1 MHGRKAS
8 REVHTKESFMVQKQ
22 RLAHVLRF
30 SELVASILFW
40 ILMSPS
46 CVNARDEDSSA
57 VPHPNIILIL
67 VDDLG
72 WADPGFHGGD
82 ARLTPNIDQ
91 LAQQGMQ
98 LSQFCMTPVCA
109 TSRSALLTGRYP
121 FRQWMD
127 WRSEDFGKPDY
138 LELLD
143 IPLATLPDGTP
154 TRRIHGLNPCER
166 TLADA
171 LKEAGYTTAMIGKW
185 HLGEWLPEHLPLAR
199 GFDHQYG
206 HYGWGIDYNK
216 YLIPHNAPQP
226 LCVFDWHRDQQPV
239 LETGYSTDLIAEEA
253 IRLMTVHA
261 DKANPFFHYVA
272 FNAIHGPLEEIP
284 RHRDI
289 FDKRSAAIKCLDD
302 AIGRMMKAVDQL
314 GIAEKTLVL
323 FTNDNG
329 GLTEEVN
336 RPWRGTKNTTF
347 EGGIRVP
354 CVLRWPGVIMPASR
368 CNELMHVT
376 DLFPTLVAI
385 GGGSTNNSL
394 ALDGWDMSPVVLEG
408 KKSPRTEILI
418 EATGSVRLPSIR
430 SGQWKLIGDALY
442 DLERD
447 PREQDDVSEAHSEI
461 VIELRNR
468 ILALSAE
475 RPPLGELSQV
485 MEPALPYVYGQ
496 TENVTVPEKI
506 RSHVEKARNGQQQIW
521 EPGTY
526 PWPAPP
532 QNGQITYEGDGR

>member
-1 MHGRKAS
+1 MFRRTFLDSALGA
-8 REVHTKESFMVQKQ
+8 
-22 RLAHVLRF
+22 
-30 SELVASILFW
+30 LVAVVGFIGQTFVFPVWVYAEEERSVRG
-40 ILMSPS
+40 S
-46 CVNARDEDSSA
+46 
-57 VPHPNIILIL
+57 HPNIILIL

-82 ARLTPNIDQ
+82 ARLTPNIDRLARQGLQ
-91 LAQQGMQ
+91 LN
-98 LSQFCMTPVCA
+98 QFCMTPVCA

-138 LELLD
+138 LALLD
-143 IPLATLPDGTP
+143 IPLATLSDGTP
-154 TRRIHGLNPCER
+154 TRRIHGLSPAER

-171 LKEAGYTTAMIGKW
+171 LKSAGYTTAMIGKW

-206 HYGWGIDYNK
+206 HYGWGIDYNSH
-216 YLIPHNAPQP
+216 LIPHNAPQP
-226 LCVFDWHRDQQPV
+226 FCVFDWHRDQQPI
-239 LETGYSTDLIAEEA
+239 LETGYSTDLIADEA
-253 IRLMTVHA
+253 IRLMKLHE
-261 DKANPFFHYVA
+261 DKDAPFFHYVA

-284 RHRDI
+284 RHRDV

-302 AIGRMMKAVDQL
+302 AIGRIMETADQL
-314 GIAEKTLVL
+314 GISDKTLIL

-336 RPWRGTKNTTF
+336 SPWRGTKNTTF

-354 CVLRWPGVIMPASR
+354 CVVRWPGVIAPASV

-376 DLFPTLVAI
+376 DVFPTLVAI
-385 GGGSTNNSL
+385 GGGSSAQTL
-394 ALDGWDMSPVVLEG
+394 PLDGLDMSPVIFEG
-408 KKSPRTEILI
+408 KKSPRNEILI

-430 SGQWKLIGDALY
+430 SGRWKLIGDALF
-442 DLERD
+442 DLQRD
-447 PREQDDVSEAHSEI
+447 PGERNDVSEANPNT

-475 RPPLGELSQV
+475 RPPLGELSHV
-485 MEPALPYVYGQ
+485 MNPALPYVYGQ
-496 TENVTVPEKI
+496 AENQSASKRI
-506 RSHVEKARNGQQQIW
+506 RSHVEQARRGQQQIW
-521 EPGTY
+521 EAGKY

>member
-1 MHGRKAS
+1 MFRRTFLDSALGA
-8 REVHTKESFMVQKQ
+8 
-22 RLAHVLRF
+22 
-30 SELVASILFW
+30 LVAVVGFIGQTFVFPVWVYAEEERSVRA
-40 ILMSPS
+40 S
-46 CVNARDEDSSA
+46 
-57 VPHPNIILIL
+57 HPNIILIL

-82 ARLTPNIDQ
+82 ARLTPNIDRLARQGLQ
-91 LAQQGMQ
+91 LN
-98 LSQFCMTPVCA
+98 QFCMTPVCA

-138 LELLD
+138 LALLD
-143 IPLATLPDGTP
+143 IPLATLSDGTP
-154 TRRIHGLNPCER
+154 TRRIHGLSPAER

-171 LKEAGYTTAMIGKW
+171 LKSAGYTTAMIGKW

-206 HYGWGIDYNK
+206 HYGWGIDYNSH
-216 YLIPHNAPQP
+216 LIPHNAPQP
-226 LCVFDWHRDQQPV
+226 FCVFDWHRDQQPI
-239 LETGYSTDLIAEEA
+239 LETGYSTDLIADEA
-253 IRLMTVHA
+253 IRLMKLHE
-261 DKANPFFHYVA
+261 DKDAPFFHYVA

-284 RHRDI
+284 RHRDV

-302 AIGRMMKAVDQL
+302 AIGRIMETADQL
-314 GIAEKTLVL
+314 GISDKTLIL

-336 RPWRGTKNTTF
+336 SPWRGTKNTTF

-354 CVLRWPGVIMPASR
+354 CVVRWPGVIAPASV

-376 DLFPTLVAI
+376 DIFPTLVAI
-385 GGGSTNNSL
+385 GGGSSAQTL
-394 ALDGWDMSPVVLEG
+394 PLDGLDMSPVIFEG
-408 KKSPRTEILI
+408 KKSPRNEILI

-430 SGQWKLIGDALY
+430 SGRWKLIGDALF
-442 DLERD
+442 DLQRD
-447 PREQDDVSEAHSEI
+447 PGERNDVSEANPNT

-475 RPPLGELSQV
+475 RPPLGELSHV
-485 MEPALPYVYGQ
+485 MNPALPYVYGQ
-496 TENVTVPEKI
+496 AENHSASKRI
-506 RSHVEKARNGQQQIW
+506 RSHVEQARRGQQQIW
-521 EPGTY
+521 EAGKY

>member
-1 MHGRKAS
+1 MFRRTFLDSALGA
-8 REVHTKESFMVQKQ
+8 
-22 RLAHVLRF
+22 
-30 SELVASILFW
+30 LVAVVGFIGQTFVFPVWVYAEEERSVRG
-40 ILMSPS
+40 S
-46 CVNARDEDSSA
+46 
-57 VPHPNIILIL
+57 HPNIILIL

-82 ARLTPNIDQ
+82 ARLTPNIDRLARQGLQ
-91 LAQQGMQ
+91 LN
-98 LSQFCMTPVCA
+98 QFCMTPVCA

-138 LELLD
+138 LALLD
-143 IPLATLPDGTP
+143 IPLATLSDGTP
-154 TRRIHGLNPCER
+154 TRRIHGLSPAER

-171 LKEAGYTTAMIGKW
+171 LKSAGYTTAMIGKW

-206 HYGWGIDYNK
+206 HYGWGIDYNSH
-216 YLIPHNAPQP
+216 LIPHNAPQP
-226 LCVFDWHRDQQPV
+226 FCVFDWHRDQQPI
-239 LETGYSTDLIAEEA
+239 LETGYSTDLIADEA
-253 IRLMTVHA
+253 IRLMKLHE
-261 DKANPFFHYVA
+261 DKDAPFFHYVA

-284 RHRDI
+284 RHRDV

-302 AIGRMMKAVDQL
+302 AIGRIMETADQL
-314 GIAEKTLVL
+314 GISDKTLIL

-336 RPWRGTKNTTF
+336 SPWRGTKNTTF

-354 CVLRWPGVIMPASR
+354 CVVRWPGVIAPASV

-376 DLFPTLVAI
+376 DIFPTLVAI
-385 GGGSTNNSL
+385 GGGSSAQTL
-394 ALDGWDMSPVVLEG
+394 PLDGLDMSPVIFEG
-408 KKSPRTEILI
+408 KKSPRNEILI

-430 SGQWKLIGDALY
+430 SGRWKLIGDALF
-442 DLERD
+442 DLQRD
-447 PREQDDVSEAHSEI
+447 PGERNDVSEANPNT

-475 RPPLGELSQV
+475 RPPLGELSHV
-485 MEPALPYVYGQ
+485 MNPALPYVYGQ
-496 TENVTVPEKI
+496 AENHSASKRI
-506 RSHVEKARNGQQQIW
+506 RSHVEQARRGQQQIW
-521 EPGTY
+521 EAGKY
-526 PWPAPP
+526 QWPAPP

>member
-1 MHGRKAS
+1 MFRRTFLDSALGA
-8 REVHTKESFMVQKQ
+8 
-22 RLAHVLRF
+22 
-30 SELVASILFW
+30 LVAVVGFIGQTFVFPVWVYAEEERSVRA
-40 ILMSPS
+40 S
-46 CVNARDEDSSA
+46 
-57 VPHPNIILIL
+57 HPNIILIL

-82 ARLTPNIDQ
+82 ARLTPNIDR
-91 LAQQGMQ
+91 LARQGMQ

-138 LELLD
+138 LALLD
-143 IPLATLPDGTP
+143 IPLATLSDGTP
-154 TRRIHGLNPCER
+154 TRRIHGLSPAER

-171 LKEAGYTTAMIGKW
+171 LKSAGYTTAMIGKW

-206 HYGWGIDYNK
+206 HYGWGIDYNSH
-216 YLIPHNAPQP
+216 LIPHNAPQP
-226 LCVFDWHRDQQPV
+226 FCVFDWHRDQQPI
-239 LETGYSTDLIAEEA
+239 LETGYSTDLIADEA
-253 IRLMTVHA
+253 IRLMKLHE
-261 DKANPFFHYVA
+261 DKDAPFFHYVA

-284 RHRDI
+284 RHRDV

-302 AIGRMMKAVDQL
+302 AIGRIMETADQL
-314 GIAEKTLVL
+314 GISDKTLIL

-336 RPWRGTKNTTF
+336 SPWRGTKNTTF

-354 CVLRWPGVIMPASR
+354 CVVRWPGVIAPASV

-376 DLFPTLVAI
+376 DIFPTLVAI
-385 GGGSTNNSL
+385 GGGSSAQTL
-394 ALDGWDMSPVVLEG
+394 PLDGLDMSPVIFEG
-408 KKSPRTEILI
+408 KKSPRNEILI

-430 SGQWKLIGDALY
+430 SGRWKLIGDALF
-442 DLERD
+442 DLQRD
-447 PREQDDVSEAHSEI
+447 PGERNDVSEANPNT

-475 RPPLGELSQV
+475 RPPLGELSHV
-485 MEPALPYVYGQ
+485 MNPALPYVYGQ
-496 TENVTVPEKI
+496 AENHSASKRI
-506 RSHVEKARNGQQQIW
+506 RSHVEQARRGQQQIW
-521 EPGTY
+521 EAGKY

>member
-1 MHGRKAS
+1 MFRRTFLDSALGA
-8 REVHTKESFMVQKQ
+8 
-22 RLAHVLRF
+22 
-30 SELVASILFW
+30 LVAVVGFIGQTFVFPVWVYAEEERSVRG
-40 ILMSPS
+40 S
-46 CVNARDEDSSA
+46 
-57 VPHPNIILIL
+57 HPNIILIL

-82 ARLTPNIDQ
+82 ARLTPNIDRLARQGLQ
-91 LAQQGMQ
+91 LN
-98 LSQFCMTPVCA
+98 QFCMTPVCA

-138 LELLD
+138 LALLD
-143 IPLATLPDGTP
+143 IPLATLSDGTP
-154 TRRIHGLNPCER
+154 TRRIHGLSPAER

-171 LKEAGYTTAMIGKW
+171 LKSAGYTTAMIGKW

-206 HYGWGIDYNK
+206 HYGWGIDYNSH
-216 YLIPHNAPQP
+216 LIPHNAPQP
-226 LCVFDWHRDQQPV
+226 FCVFDWHRDQQPI
-239 LETGYSTDLIAEEA
+239 LETGYSTDLIADEA
-253 IRLMTVHA
+253 IRLMKLHE
-261 DKANPFFHYVA
+261 DKDAPFFHYVA

-284 RHRDI
+284 RHRDV

-302 AIGRMMKAVDQL
+302 AIGRIMETADQL
-314 GIAEKTLVL
+314 RISDKTLIL

-336 RPWRGTKNTTF
+336 SPWRGTKNTTF

-354 CVLRWPGVIMPASR
+354 CVVRWPGVIAPASV

-376 DLFPTLVAI
+376 DIFPTLVAI
-385 GGGSTNNSL
+385 GGGSSAQTL
-394 ALDGWDMSPVVLEG
+394 PLDGLDMSPVIFEG
-408 KKSPRTEILI
+408 KKSPRNEILI

-430 SGQWKLIGDALY
+430 SGRWKLIGDALF
-442 DLERD
+442 DLQRD
-447 PREQDDVSEAHSEI
+447 PGERNDVSEANPNT

-475 RPPLGELSQV
+475 RPPLGELSHV
-485 MEPALPYVYGQ
+485 MNPALPYVYGQ
-496 TENVTVPEKI
+496 AENHSASKRI
-506 RSHVEKARNGQQQIW
+506 RSHVEQARRGQQQIW
-521 EPGTY
+521 EAGKY

>member
-1 MHGRKAS
+1 MFRRTFLDSALGA
-8 REVHTKESFMVQKQ
+8 
-22 RLAHVLRF
+22 
-30 SELVASILFW
+30 LVAVVGFIGQTFVFPVWVYAEEERSVRG
-40 ILMSPS
+40 S
-46 CVNARDEDSSA
+46 
-57 VPHPNIILIL
+57 HPNIILIL

-82 ARLTPNIDQ
+82 ARLTPNIDRLARQGLQ
-91 LAQQGMQ
+91 LN
-98 LSQFCMTPVCA
+98 QFCMTPVCA

-138 LELLD
+138 LALLD
-143 IPLATLPDGTP
+143 IPLATLSDGTP
-154 TRRIHGLNPCER
+154 TRRIHGLSPAER

-171 LKEAGYTTAMIGKW
+171 LKSAGYTTAMIGKW

-206 HYGWGIDYNK
+206 HYGWGIDYNSH
-216 YLIPHNAPQP
+216 LIPHNAPQP
-226 LCVFDWHRDQQPV
+226 FCVFDWHRDQQPI
-239 LETGYSTDLIAEEA
+239 LETGYSTDLIADEA
-253 IRLMTVHA
+253 IRLMKLHE
-261 DKANPFFHYVA
+261 DKDAPFFHYVA

-284 RHRDI
+284 RHRDV

-302 AIGRMMKAVDQL
+302 AIGRIMETADQL
-314 GIAEKTLVL
+314 GISDKTLIL

-336 RPWRGTKNTTF
+336 SPWRGTKNTTF

-354 CVLRWPGVIMPASR
+354 CVVRWPGVIAPASV

-376 DLFPTLVAI
+376 DIFPTLVAI
-385 GGGSTNNSL
+385 GGGSSAQTL
-394 ALDGWDMSPVVLEG
+394 PLDGLDMSPVIFEG
-408 KKSPRTEILI
+408 KKSPRNEILI

-430 SGQWKLIGDALY
+430 SGRWKLIGDALF
-442 DLERD
+442 DLQRD
-447 PREQDDVSEAHSEI
+447 PGERNDVSEANPNT

-475 RPPLGELSQV
+475 RPPLGELSHV
-485 MEPALPYVYGQ
+485 MNPALPYVYGQ
-496 TENVTVPEKI
+496 AENHSASKRI
-506 RSHVEKARNGQQQIW
+506 RSHVEQARRGQQQIW
-521 EPGTY
+521 EAGKY

>member
-1 MHGRKAS
+1 MI
-8 REVHTKESFMVQKQ
+8 Q
-22 RLAHVLRF
+22 RTLLDFVLRGF
-30 SELVASILFW
+30 SVIVFTVFW
-40 ILMSPS
+40 IVVPAAW
-46 CVNARDEDSSA
+46 VYAKEIHSSEST
-57 VPHPNIILIL
+57 HPNIILIL

-82 ARLTPNIDQ
+82 VRLTPNIDQ
-91 LAQQGMQ
+91 LARQGMQ

-138 LELLD
+138 LALLD

-154 TRRIHGLNPCER
+154 TRRIHGLDPRER

-185 HLGEWLPEHLPLAR
+185 HLGEWLPEHLPFAR

-206 HYGWGIDYNK
+206 HYGWGIDYNSH
-216 YLIPHNAPQP
+216 LIPHNAPQP

-239 LETGYSTDLIAEEA
+239 LEIGYSTDLIADEA
-253 IRLMTVHA
+253 IRLMTIHSK
-261 DKANPFFHYVA
+261 KAEPFFHYVA

-284 RHRDI
+284 RHCDV

-302 AIGRMMKAVDQL
+302 AVGRMLKVLDQL
-314 GIAEKTLVL
+314 GISNETLVL

-354 CVLRWPGVIMPASR
+354 FVLRWPGVISPGSR
-368 CNELMHVT
+368 CHELMHVT

-385 GGGSTNNSL
+385 GGGSTNRSL
-394 ALDGWDMSPVVLEG
+394 VLDGWDMSPVVLEG

-430 SGQWKLIGDALY
+430 SGQWKLIGDSLF
-442 DLERD
+442 DLQRD
-447 PREQDDVSEAHSEI
+447 PGERDDVSESYPEI

-475 RPPLGELSQV
+475 RPPLGEFARI
-485 MEPALPYVYGQ
+485 MNPALPYVYGQ
-496 TENVTVPEKI
+496 IENTSVPEKI
-506 RSHVEKARNGQQQIW
+506 RVHVEQARRGQQQIW
-521 EPGTY
+521 EPGKY

>member
-1 MHGRKAS
+1 MFRRVFPNSALCTVVAVVFVVFHVVVFPVWVYAEANNPVG
-8 REVHTKESFMVQKQ
+8 ES
-22 RLAHVLRF
+22 
-30 SELVASILFW
+30 
-40 ILMSPS
+40 
-46 CVNARDEDSSA
+46 
-57 VPHPNIILIL
+57 HPNIILIL
-67 VDDLG
+67 ADDLG

-82 ARLTPNIDQ
+82 IRLTPNIDRI
-91 LAQQGMQ
+91 ARQGMQ
-98 LSQFCMTPVCA
+98 LRQFYMTPVCA
-109 TSRSALLTGRYP
+109 TSRSALVTGRYP

-143 IPLATLPDGTP
+143 IPLASLPDGTP

-206 HYGWGIDYNK
+206 HYGWGIDYNS

-226 LCVFDWHRDQQPV
+226 MCVFDWHRDQQPV
-239 LETGYSTDLIAEEA
+239 LEEGYSTDLIAEEA
-253 IRLMTVHA
+253 IRLMTIHA
-261 DKANPFFHYVA
+261 EKGKPFFHYVA
-272 FNAIHGPLEEIP
+272 FNAIHGPLEEMP

-289 FDKRSAAIKCLDD
+289 FSKRSAAIKCLDD
-302 AIGRMMKAVDQL
+302 AVGHMMKAVDQL
-314 GIAEKTLVL
+314 GIAERTLVL

-354 CVLRWPGVIMPASR
+354 CVLRWPGVITPASK
-368 CNELMHVT
+368 CNELVHVT
-376 DLFPTLVAI
+376 DLFPTLVSI
-385 GGGSTNNSL
+385 GGGSTNRSL
-394 ALDGWDMSPVVLEG
+394 ALDGSDMSPVIFEG

-442 DLERD
+442 NVKRD
-447 PREQDDVSEAHSEI
+447 PREQDDVSEMHPQI
-461 VIELRNR
+461 VVELRNR
-468 ILALSAE
+468 ILELSAE

-485 MEPALPYVYGQ
+485 MNPALPYVYGQ
-496 TENVTVPEKI
+496 AENSSVPEKI
-506 RSHVEKARNGQQQIW
+506 RFHVDKVRRGQQRQW
-521 EPGTY
+521 APGEY

-532 QNGQITYEGDGR
+532 QNGQISYEGDGR